1 MIECL
6 KDGIISFSKN
16 DFDIFIDM
24 FNKSIQEITGSNIN
38 MNNLKLSQI
47 EGNFVVE

>member
-1 MIECL
+1 LVLSDLVNDEEGMAKEGMIECL

-24 FNKSIQEITGSNIN
+24 FNKSI
-38 MNNLKLSQI
+38 
-47 EGNFVVE
+47 